1 MRTLT
6 IKGRDGQVRIVAAP
20 ANGDLSN
27 ILGDGETLIVPT
39 MFMDSAN
46 GISQRGYV
54 MDDDTTVNV
63 VTDEERRRLEDARVA
78 ARTDWIGRVNGA
90 WKKPKTNDAARNRI
104 FPGVIVSSVS
114 PFLRCG
120 GSGAVI
126 TCIATNGLESSVAIV

>member
-1 MRTLT
+1 
-6 IKGRDGQVRIVAAP
+6 
-20 ANGDLSN
+20 
-27 ILGDGETLIVPT
+27 

-90 WKKPKTNDAARNRI
+90 WKKPKTNDAATAAAAAAATAGIADTRERAFAAYEHRLTNKWR
-104 FPGVIVSSVS
+104 
-114 PFLRCG
+114 
-120 GSGAVI
+120 GAR
-126 TCIATNGLESSVAIV
+126 